1 MVRCRKCSA
10 HSSVR
15 LGKRL
20 VNECVTKKNLKYTER
35 GELPPCGNQEKEA
48 SIEGKTV
55 QMTQMGYA
63 RLCGAEDEVSF
74 MAQCGVC
81 AHDGGHAA
89 QKRNKVARSRLFMMQ
104 GERGLHW

>member
-20 VNECVTKKNLKYTER
+20 VNECVKKKHLKYTER
-35 GELPPCGNQEKEA
+35 GELPPRGNQEKEA

-55 QMTQMGYA
+55 QMTQMGHA
-63 RLCGAEDEVSF
+63 RLCEAEDEVSF
-74 MAQCGVC
+74 MAQFGVC
-81 AHDGGHAA
+81 AHDGGYAV
-89 QKRNKVARSRLFMMQ
+89 QKGTRSARSRL
-104 GERGLHW
+104 